1 MNLEKIKAIAQS
13 LDAGTVQSFVHAAR
27 LAVEAII
34 NEADQV
40 AATATPDKVDYA
52 TADHDRSSPAGGWI
66 VPDELRHAG
75 QAMVEA
81 ISAEK
86 WVDGFVT
93 AVKAMALIAAAA

>member
-1 MNLEKIKAIAQS
+1 MNLEKIKAIAES

-40 AATATPDKVDYA
+40 AKAATPAATDYA

-66 VPDELRHAG
+66 LPDELRNANT
-75 QAMVEA
+75 AMVEA
-81 ISAEK
+81 IAAEK

-93 AVKAMALIAAAA
+93 AVKAMALVAAAA